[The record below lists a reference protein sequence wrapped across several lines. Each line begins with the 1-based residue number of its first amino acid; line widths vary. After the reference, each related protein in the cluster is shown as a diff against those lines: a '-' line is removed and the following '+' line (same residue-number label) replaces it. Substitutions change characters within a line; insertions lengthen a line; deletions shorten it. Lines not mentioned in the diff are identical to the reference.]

1 MITGPRRT
9 FAPKELAEM
18 RETIFVE
25 IGLARERNDDFE
37 PKSPDDLFQYDSPF
51 EYIYDAIDALES
63 IKNKGAEDMYVLAL
77 AAATTLI
84 GLLEWI
90 RDTGGVE

>member
-1 MITGPRRT
+1 MTRRT
-9 FAPKELAEM
+9 FDPKQLAEM
-18 RETIFVE
+18 RETIFTE
-25 IGLARERNDDFE
+25 IGIARERNDDLE
-37 PKSPDDLFQYDSPF
+37 PKSPDDLFQHDSPF

-63 IKNKGAEDMYVLAL
+63 IKNKGAEDMYVLTL

-84 GLLEWI
+84 ELLEWL